1 MKTHLELDIFERFH
15 VLNALNERLNK
26 LALTEAVS
34 PDYKIG
40 QTKPEQNCLESVIH
54 KITATQLNESE
65 HH

>member
-40 QTKPEQNCLESVIH
+40 QTKPEQN
-54 KITATQLNESE
+54 
-65 HH
+65 